1 MLENR
6 SRVCCFI
13 YLGTHFVVDV
23 LVICELMNVGVISRP
38 YLLECTLCSRGLEC
52 CTVSKVCVQF
62 LYTDG
67 WSLRM
72 SYNSSFCLLCYMSAT
87 RSCFLIF

>member
-1 MLENR
+1 MTQNMEAQGGLLGLPIGPALC
-6 SRVCCFI
+6 VFCFI
-13 YLGTHFVVDV
+13 YLGTHFFVVDV
-23 LVICELMNVGVISRP
+23 LVICELMNVGVISCP

-67 WSLRM
+67 WSKDELQQ
-72 SYNSSFCLLCYMSAT
+72 
-87 RSCFLIF
+87 